1 MIIYLMRHGEAEQQ
15 ALSDPARELT
25 RKGIMDNR
33 SAIAKL
39 NQHAP
44 EIDRA
49 LTSPYQRSRQTC
61 SALRMSYPKLSFEV
75 SRALEPEAGVYDLLD
90 EIEKI
95 DAKQVFLISHN
106 PLISNLLA
114 LIVDGTLETNRH
126 MGTSHIACVSMDIV
140 APGCAEL
147 LYTLTP

>member
-1 MIIYLMRHGEAEQQ
+1 MMIYLMRHGEAEGQ

-25 RKGIMDNR
+25 RKGVMDNR

-39 NQHAP
+39 KQRAP

-49 LTSPYQRSRQTC
+49 ITSPYQRARQTC
-61 SALRMSYPKLSFEV
+61 SAVRLAYPQLRFEV
-75 SRALEPEAGVYDLLD
+75 NKALEPEAGVYDLMD

-95 DAKQVFLISHN
+95 DAMQVFLISHN

-114 LIVDGTLETNRH
+114 LIVDGTLETSRH

-147 LYTLTP
+147 LYMLTP